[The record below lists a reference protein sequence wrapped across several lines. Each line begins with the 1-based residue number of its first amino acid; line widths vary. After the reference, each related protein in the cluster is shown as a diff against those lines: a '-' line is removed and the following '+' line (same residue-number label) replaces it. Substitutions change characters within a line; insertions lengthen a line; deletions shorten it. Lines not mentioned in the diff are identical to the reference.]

1 MQTQF
6 VGVAVIAVSAQL
18 CLRGRPAKD
27 TPLFLVAV
35 TIIALRCAALRCAVK
50 LIRHRGIQ
58 PQEERLEQ

>member
-35 TIIALRCAALRCAVK
+35 TIIALRCAVK

>member
-6 VGVAVIAVSAQL
+6 VGVAVKAISAQL

-27 TPLFLVAV
+27 ASLFLAAV
-35 TIIALRCAALRCAVK
+35 TIRELGRGVK

>member
-35 TIIALRCAALRCAVK
+35 TIIVLRCAVK
-50 LIRHRGIQ
+50 LIRHREIQ

>member
-6 VGVAVIAVSAQL
+6 VGVAVIAISAQL
-18 CLRGRPAKD
+18 CLRARPAKD
-27 TPLFLVAV
+27 ASLFLVAV
-35 TIIALRCAALRCAVK
+35 TIVVLRCAVK

>member
-6 VGVAVIAVSAQL
+6 VGVAVIAISAQL

-35 TIIALRCAALRCAVK
+35 TIVVLRCAVK
-50 LIRHRGIQ
+50 LIRHRVIQ

>member
-6 VGVAVIAVSAQL
+6 VGVAVIVVSAQL

-35 TIIALRCAALRCAVK
+35 TIIVLRCAVK